1 MNVIWRTV
9 VFLAILWRFCCNRNP
24 FAQCCPL
31 ECICLSQTQVMCN
44 TGALREIP
52 LKAIPV
58 TVEQLSLTKNY
69 FPIVKSDAFGG
80 LRALRKLSLDGNNIT
95 TIKPFAFRGLPRLRD
110 LSIQHTPL
118 ATVASFAFAG
128 LQNVSQILL
137 AHNKILRIEGYAFAG
152 AVNIRLIHLA
162 DNPTVTIETNA
173 FSSLSNVDRLILPS
187 GIRAIEPDAFYGL
200 ETVGYLKLSFM
211 DLASLAP
218 YTFRGLTHVKLLS
231 LQESDLG
238 IIRSGAFDGLV
249 HVELLN
255 ILNNKIDAIQELNI
269 TQANR
274 IRVLRIQGN
283 HLLETPDSGAIVLE
297 GIETLH
303 VNSNYFPCGC
313 HIHTLLDSPLANGTY
328 SSHGGTSGD
337 FLSKNYCIS
346 PLEVN
351 GLPMS
356 AIDLYSIGRCLEQVT
371 RENLE
376 ASNSARSSVWRGRTR
391 SWQHWTSGDGTG
403 GSSSTGGTGTGSSRS
418 GNKAGSNSGHGHAS
432 HDGRPLL
439 TAVSS
444 AVRYLLSSPLPS
456 VLLGMCFKYFS
467 IKIS

>member
-1 MNVIWRTV
+1 MNANWRAV
-9 VFLAILWRFCCNRNP
+9 VLLATLWRFCCNGTLLV
-24 FAQCCPL
+24 QCCPL

-152 AVNIRLIHLA
+152 AVNIRLINLV
-162 DNPTVTIETNA
+162 DNPTMTIETNA
-173 FSSLSNVDRLILPS
+173 FSSLSNVDKLILPS
-187 GIRAIEPDAFYGL
+187 GIRSIEPDAFFGL
-200 ETVGYLKLSFM
+200 EIVGLMKLSFM
-211 DLASLAP
+211 DLASLVP
-218 YTFRGLTHVKLLS
+218 YTFRGLTHVKVLS

-238 IIRSGAFDGLV
+238 VIRPAAFEGLV
-249 HVELLN
+249 HVEVLN
-255 ILNNKIDAIQELNI
+255 ILNNKIDAIQELNV
-269 TQANR
+269 TAANR

-283 HLLETPDSGAIVLE
+283 HLLETPEPGAIVLE
-297 GIETLH
+297 GIDTLH

-313 HIHTLLDSPLANGTY
+313 SIHTLLESPLANGTY
-328 SSHGGTSGD
+328 VAHGSVPAGD
-337 FLSKNYCIS
+337 FLSKNFCIS

-356 AIDLYSIGRCLEQVT
+356 AIDVYSIGRCLEQVT

-376 ASNSARSSVWRGRTR
+376 ASNSARSSVWRGRPR
-391 SWQHWTSGDGTG
+391 SWTGHWTGTG
-403 GSSSTGGTGTGSSRS
+403 GSSGSAGGGGGSGGSSTSTNNNNHEHS
-418 GNKAGSNSGHGHAS
+418 GEG
-432 HDGRPLL
+432 PLL

-444 AVRYLLSSPLPS
+444 AVRFLLASPVPS
-456 VLLGMCFKYFS
+456 ALLAMCFRFFNL
-467 IKIS
+467 KIS

>member
-1 MNVIWRTV
+1 MSATWRAV
-9 VFLAILWRFCCNRNP
+9 VFLAILWRFCYNRSLLVH
-24 FAQCCPL
+24 CCPL

-69 FPIVKSDAFGG
+69 FPIIKSDAFGG

-128 LQNVSQILL
+128 LQNVSQIQLS
-137 AHNKILRIEGYAFAG
+137 HNKILRIEGYAFAG
-152 AVNIRLIHLA
+152 AVNIRQIHLA

-187 GIRAIEPDAFYGL
+187 GIRSIEPDAFYGL

-211 DLASLAP
+211 DLAALVP

-238 IIRSGAFDGLV
+238 IIRAGAFDGLV

-269 TQANR
+269 TAANR

-283 HLLETPDSGAIVLE
+283 HLLETPESGAIVLE

-313 HIHTLLDSPLANGTY
+313 HIHTLLDSPLANGSY
-328 SSHGGTSGD
+328 ASHGGAPGD

-356 AIDLYSIGRCLEQVT
+356 SIDLYSIGRCLEQVT
-371 RENLE
+371 RENLD
-376 ASNSARSSVWRGRTR
+376 ASNSATPSVWRGNSWHWWQQWSSEEDSRTHEKTLV
-391 SWQHWTSGDGTG
+391 S
-403 GSSSTGGTGTGSSRS
+403 
-418 GNKAGSNSGHGHAS
+418 
-432 HDGRPLL
+432 
-439 TAVSS
+439 AVSS
-444 AVRYLLSSPLPS
+444 AVRFLTASPLAS
-456 VLLGMCFKYFS
+456 ILFVGCFQTFS

>member
-1 MNVIWRTV
+1 
-9 VFLAILWRFCCNRNP
+9 
-24 FAQCCPL
+24 
-31 ECICLSQTQVMCN
+31 MCN

-95 TIKPFAFRGLPRLRD
+95 IIKPFAFRGLPRLRD

-128 LQNVSQILL
+128 LQNVSQIQLS
-137 AHNKILRIEGYAFAG
+137 HNKILRIEGYAFAG
-152 AVNIRLIHLA
+152 AVNIRQIHLA

-187 GIRAIEPDAFYGL
+187 GIRSIEPDAFYGL

-211 DLASLAP
+211 DLASLVP
-218 YTFRGLTHVKLLS
+218 HTFRGLTHVKLLS

-238 IIRSGAFDGLV
+238 IIRPGAFEGLV

-269 TQANR
+269 TVANR

-328 SSHGGTSGD
+328 TPPGD

-376 ASNSARSSVWRGRTR
+376 ASNAATSPTVWRGK
-391 SWQHWTSGDGTG
+391 SWQWWQRW
-403 GSSSTGGTGTGSSRS
+403 SSTNYTRAREKTLI
-418 GNKAGSNSGHGHAS
+418 A
-432 HDGRPLL
+432 
-439 TAVSS
+439 AVSS
-444 AVRYLLSSPLPS
+444 AVRFLAASPLTS
-456 VLLGMCFKYFS
+456 LLVVVCFQSFS

>member
-1 MNVIWRTV
+1 MARGW
-9 VFLAILWRFCCNRNP
+9 CG
-24 FAQCCPL
+24 
-31 ECICLSQTQVMCN
+31 VMCN

-69 FPIVKSDAFGG
+69 FPVIKSDAFGG

-128 LQNVSQILL
+128 LQNVTQILL
-137 AHNKILRIEGYAFAG
+137 SHNKILRIEGYAFAG
-152 AVNIRLIHLA
+152 AVNVRVIHLA

-187 GIRAIEPDAFYGL
+187 GIRSIEPDAFFGL
-200 ETVGYLKLSFM
+200 ELVGYLKLSFM
-211 DLASLAP
+211 DLAALEP

-238 IIRSGAFDGLV
+238 IVRSGAFEGLV

-255 ILNNKIDAIQELNI
+255 ILNNKIDAIQELNL
-269 TQANR
+269 TAANR

-283 HLLETPDSGAIVLE
+283 HLLETPDAGAIVLE

-313 HIHTLLDSPLANGTY
+313 HIHTLLESPLANGSY
-328 SSHGGTSGD
+328 AAHGGTTSGD

-356 AIDLYSIGRCLEQVT
+356 AIDLYSIGRCMEQVT

-376 ASNSARSSVWRGRTR
+376 ASNSASSGVWRGKPWWWQQPWSPPPGTRT
-391 SWQHWTSGDGTG
+391 
-403 GSSSTGGTGTGSSRS
+403 
-418 GNKAGSNSGHGHAS
+418 
-432 HDGRPLL
+432 HDRALIV
-439 TAVSS
+439 AVSS
-444 AVRYLLSSPLPS
+444 AVRFLLASPLS
-456 VLLGMCFKYFS
+456 ALLLTVCSLQFS
-467 IKIS
+467 MRVS

>member
-1 MNVIWRTV
+1 MNSTWRVI
-9 VFLAILWRFCCNRNP
+9 VFLIILWRICYNNNLLVHG
-24 FAQCCPL
+24 CPL

-69 FPIVKSDAFGG
+69 FPIIKSDAFGG

-128 LQNVSQILL
+128 LQNVSQIQLS
-137 AHNKILRIEGYAFAG
+137 HNKILRIEGYAFAG
-152 AVNIRLIHLA
+152 AVNVRQIHLA

-187 GIRAIEPDAFYGL
+187 GIRVIEPDAFYGL

-211 DLASLAP
+211 DLASLEP

-238 IIRSGAFDGLV
+238 IIRAGAFEGLV
-249 HVELLN
+249 QVELLN

-269 TQANR
+269 TAANR
-274 IRVLRIQGN
+274 IKVLRIQGN
-283 HLLETPDSGAIVLE
+283 HLLETPESGSIVLE
-297 GIETLH
+297 GIDTLH

-313 HIHTLLDSPLANGTY
+313 HIHTLLDSPLSNGTY
-328 SSHGGTSGD
+328 LSHSGAPAGD

-351 GLPMS
+351 GMPMS
-356 AIDLYSIGRCLEQVT
+356 SIDIYSIGRCLEQVT

-376 ASNSARSSVWRGRTR
+376 AANSVISTMLRGQSWNRWLQWQSEHSKRSQETTLIS
-391 SWQHWTSGDGTG
+391 
-403 GSSSTGGTGTGSSRS
+403 
-418 GNKAGSNSGHGHAS
+418 
-432 HDGRPLL
+432 
-439 TAVSS
+439 AVSS
-444 AVRYLLSSPLPS
+444 AVRFLAASPIIAIKFVVYLQN
-456 VLLGMCFKYFS
+456 FN

>member
-1 MNVIWRTV
+1 M
-9 VFLAILWRFCCNRNP
+9 
-24 FAQCCPL
+24 
-31 ECICLSQTQVMCN
+31 
-44 TGALREIP
+44 
-52 LKAIPV
+52 
-58 TVEQLSLTKNY
+58 
-69 FPIVKSDAFGG
+69 
-80 LRALRKLSLDGNNIT
+80 
-95 TIKPFAFRGLPRLRD
+95 
-110 LSIQHTPL
+110 

-128 LQNVSQILL
+128 LQNVSQIQLS
-137 AHNKILRIEGYAFAG
+137 HNKILRIEGYAFAG
-152 AVNIRLIHLA
+152 AVNIRQIHLA

-187 GIRAIEPDAFYGL
+187 GIRVIEPDAFYGL

-211 DLASLAP
+211 DLASLEP

-238 IIRSGAFDGLV
+238 IIRAGAFEGLV
-249 HVELLN
+249 QVELLN

-269 TQANR
+269 TAANR

-283 HLLETPDSGAIVLE
+283 HLLETPESGSIMLE
-297 GIETLH
+297 GIDTLH

-328 SSHGGTSGD
+328 LSHSGVPAGD

-351 GLPMS
+351 GMPMS
-356 AIDLYSIGRCLEQVT
+356 SIDLYSIGRCLEQVT

-376 ASNSARSSVWRGRTR
+376 AANSAISTMLRGQSWNRWLQWRSEHNKR
-391 SWQHWTSGDGTG
+391 SQETTLIS
-403 GSSSTGGTGTGSSRS
+403 
-418 GNKAGSNSGHGHAS
+418 
-432 HDGRPLL
+432 
-439 TAVSS
+439 AVSS
-444 AVRYLLSSPLPS
+444 AVRFLAASPIIAIMCVEYLKS
-456 VLLGMCFKYFS
+456 FN

>member
-1 MNVIWRTV
+1 MKIHWNKK
-9 VFLAILWRFCCNRNP
+9 
-24 FAQCCPL
+24 
-31 ECICLSQTQVMCN
+31 VMCN
-44 TGALREIP
+44 TGSLREIP

-69 FPIVKSDAFGG
+69 FPIIKT
-80 LRALRKLSLDGNNIT
+80 LRKLSLDGNNIT

-128 LQNVSQILL
+128 LQNVSQIQLS
-137 AHNKILRIEGYAFAG
+137 HNKILRIEGYAFAG
-152 AVNIRLIHLA
+152 AVNIRQIHLA

-187 GIRAIEPDAFYGL
+187 GIRVIEPDAFYGL

-211 DLASLAP
+211 DLASLEP

-238 IIRSGAFDGLV
+238 IIRAGAFEGLV
-249 HVELLN
+249 QVELLN

-269 TQANR
+269 TAANR

-283 HLLETPDSGAIVLE
+283 HLLETPESGSIVLQ
-297 GIETLH
+297 GIDTLH

-313 HIHTLLDSPLANGTY
+313 HIHTLLDSPLANGSY
-328 SSHGGTSGD
+328 SSHGGTPTGD

-351 GLPMS
+351 GMPMS
-356 AIDLYSIGRCLEQVT
+356 SIDLYSIGRCLEQVT

-376 ASNSARSSVWRGRTR
+376 ATNSATPTVRQGQSWHWWQQWRKEQTRRTR
-391 SWQHWTSGDGTG
+391 EKTLIS
-403 GSSSTGGTGTGSSRS
+403 
-418 GNKAGSNSGHGHAS
+418 
-432 HDGRPLL
+432 
-439 TAVSS
+439 AVSS
-444 AVRYLLSSPLPS
+444 AVRFLAASPFTSMLFVGCLQSAS
-456 VLLGMCFKYFS
+456 VKMS
-467 IKIS
+467 